1 MITFR
6 VKTST
11 DIKKLGCA
19 IFTNIKN
26 CNEIE
31 LSCLGAG
38 SLNQAV
44 KAVIVAKSLAA
55 PVGMN
60 LVMDPSFDVT
70 EVDSHEK
77 TLIKLIVRK
86 I

>member
-26 CNEIE
+26 CDEIE

-38 SLNQAV
+38 ALNQAT
-44 KAVIVAKSLAA
+44 KSVIVAKSLAA
-55 PVGMN
+55 PVGIN

-70 EVDSHEK
+70 EVDNHEK
-77 TLIKLIVRK
+77 TLIKIIVRK